1 MAKQPTMT
9 SPRDYRRFTL
19 SMGCLSPRIEEQLSK
34 QSLKLDMS
42 PLERQYLQ
50 HDVDAVSRL
59 LVRGV
64 LTELAAK
71 QARWRIMGTIG
82 QHLKPME
89 QADD

>member
-1 MAKQPTMT
+1 MDKHSTMT
-9 SPRDYRRFTL
+9 GLRDYRKFTV
-19 SMGCLSPRIEEQLSK
+19 SMGCLSPRIEEQLSE
-34 QSLKLDMS
+34 QSFRLAMS
-42 PLERQYLQ
+42 PLERQHLQ
-50 HDVDAVSRL
+50 QDVDAVSRL

-71 QARWRIMGTIG
+71 QARWRIMGTIA